1 MPNLI
6 DLLIRLSQIRG
17 GHCFVDFSIFERDE
31 GKGCNFENKMYCK
44 LTPAAFGKIPYTDQK
59 SGLPTHSEI

>member
-44 LTPAAFGKIPYTDQK
+44 ATREEKILQSQVPI
-59 SGLPTHSEI
+59 LII